1 MSASSVRESPVISQS
16 IHTIRSPVDR
26 FVDPAGLV
34 TGLTL
39 SREPTPTPDNPQA
52 ACGLRLE

>member
-1 MSASSVRESPVISQS
+1 VRESPVISQS

-39 SREPTPTPDNPQA
+39 SREPMPTPDNPQA
-52 ACGLRLE
+52 ARGLRLE